1 MLTFTV
7 WQSQVFSTKIGSM
20 KVFSMKMGSM
30 KIGSM
35 KMWQHED
42 VAVTGNQH
50 EDRHEKEEA
59 AKNRACMEH
68 IHSPMV

>member
-1 MLTFTV
+1 M

-20 KVFSMKMGSM
+20 KVFSMKMGSMKIGSM